1 MPVLKELSEKYPL
14 VLVSNFYG
22 NVETV
27 LKDFGID
34 TYFKEIIESA
44 VVGVRNRIRR
54 FSVSAWRLSVACRRK
69 QSWSAIASVRI

>member
-44 VVGVRNRIRR
+44 VVGVSKPDPKIFSLGVEALGLPAAGSGRGRR
-54 FSVSAWRLSVACRRK
+54 
-69 QSWSAIASVRI
+69 